1 MDKYD
6 EELMGEKKKSFKL
19 GKILNSNDFKIH
31 INII

>member
-19 GKILNSNDFKIH
+19 GKILTVNDYKIH

>member
-19 GKILNSNDFKIH
+19 GKIVKINNYKIH

>member
-19 GKILNSNDFKIH
+19 GKILKIDDYKIH
-31 INII
+31 I